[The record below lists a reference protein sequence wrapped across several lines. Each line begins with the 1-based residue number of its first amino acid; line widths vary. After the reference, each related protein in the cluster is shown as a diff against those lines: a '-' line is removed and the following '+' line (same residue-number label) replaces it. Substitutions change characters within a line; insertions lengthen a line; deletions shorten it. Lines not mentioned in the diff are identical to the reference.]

1 MRATSHLPAAH
12 APAPLACAQLVPV
25 LKGLGA
31 RHAKYGVEAAH
42 YPVVGSAF
50 LKTLSVGLGD
60 AYTEEVA
67 AAYTAMWTV
76 VADTMQAGAAEA
88 AAVPKP
94 KPISD
99 RLRARQKK
107 VLARRR
113 KKQMRRPAGPPGAGP
128 PARAQVLGGA
138 DKMLAKAQKERKAI
152 AW

>member
-88 AAVPKP
+88 AA
-94 KPISD
+94 
-99 RLRARQKK
+99 AE
-107 VLARRR
+107 
-113 KKQMRRPAGPPGAGP
+113 P
-128 PARAQVLGGA
+128 PAAAEAAAAEPPCDSAPPPCEGNTT
-138 DKMLAKAQKERKAI
+138 DKPPATPRSSSRSCSIL
-152 AW
+152 

>member
-88 AAVPKP
+88 AA
-94 KPISD
+94 
-99 RLRARQKK
+99 AE
-107 VLARRR
+107 
-113 KKQMRRPAGPPGAGP
+113 PPCDSAPPPCEGNTTDKP
-128 PARAQVLGGA
+128 PATPRSSSRSCSIL
-138 DKMLAKAQKERKAI
+138 
-152 AW
+152 